1 MGRRRAAEPSTK
13 LRCKKIADPVLVSLY
28 SNRFMGIAEQMGRT
42 LQRTAV
48 STNIKERLDFS
59 CAIFSRV
66 EGWSLSPHVPVHLG
80 AMSSTVAW
88 QLKHLKADLNDGDVI
103 VTNHPCSG
111 GSHLPDITV
120 VTPVFFKGN
129 KLEFLVASRGHRADV
144 GGATPGSM
152 PPFSTKLSEEG
163 VAIDS
168 FKILKKG
175 VYDEEGLVKLLKE
188 GKSRKIEDNLND
200 LRAQVAANARGIQL
214 IHELMRDSGTKETR
228 EYMRFVQINAELAV
242 RETLKAF
249 ASKILAQRND
259 SKSETVTVERLISW
273 MTVLKLSFR

>member
-1 MGRRRAAEPSTK
+1 
-13 LRCKKIADPVLVSLY
+13 
-28 SNRFMGIAEQMGRT
+28 MGIAEQMGRT

-59 CAIFSRV
+59 CAIFSPSGGLV
-66 EGWSLSPHVPVHLG
+66 ANAPHVPVHLG

-129 KLEFLVASRGHRADV
+129 KLEFLVASARHHADV
-144 GGATPGSM
+144 GGATPSSM

-163 VAIDS
+163 AWRLIHLR
-168 FKILKKG
+168 FFKKG

-200 LRAQVAANARGIQL
+200 LRAQVAA
-214 IHELMRDSGTKETR
+214 TR
-228 EYMRFVQINAELAV
+228 EEFN
-242 RETLKAF
+242 
-249 ASKILAQRND
+249 
-259 SKSETVTVERLISW
+259 
-273 MTVLKLSFR
+273 

>member
-1 MGRRRAAEPSTK
+1 MGVPSKWDARYNVRQYRQTSKNAWIFRVPFSPEGRRVGK
-13 LRCKKIADPVLVSLY
+13 LIAS
-28 SNRFMGIAEQMGRT
+28 
-42 LQRTAV
+42 
-48 STNIKERLDFS
+48 
-59 CAIFSRV
+59 
-66 EGWSLSPHVPVHLG
+66 VPVHLG

-129 KLEFLVASRGHRADV
+129 KLEFRRVAGHHADV

-200 LRAQVAANARGIQL
+200 LRWWRPTREEIQL

-228 EYMRFVQINAELAV
+228 EYMRFVQMNAELAV
-242 RETLKAF
+242 RET
-249 ASKILAQRND
+249 R
-259 SKSETVTVERLISW
+259 
-273 MTVLKLSFR
+273 